1 MVGVNPFRHVPIIKD
16 WLLNMNVRIHAFLS
30 TDPYSEPSIN
40 VLTDIVDLRK
50 LVRIFGDLID
60 NVVNR
65 VGDKL
70 NNATIS
76 LLHDFRNITL
86 LFEEK
91 LKDVE
96 VNGDSL
102 RNINNL
108 ITSTWKMYVRVVK
121 ETGQKL
127 KDALEFEKDTISKNI
142 SEIIDNEHA
151 EIGRNIDKII
161 SKVKDQVFSVV
172 KRYTGFGLKFAVTS
186 MTIGGLEITWL
197 DVELVHSVDQLGQC
211 SKFKKVYD
219 LLKGE
224 KSVKLL
230 ARSTIKQRLGYFIK
244 VEVSGSFSIAFSI
257 ESFKFV
263 THVHAHVS
271 VLGIHIAADV
281 LLSNHQLYFSIE
293 GNIWNVF
300 LARIE
305 LSAKTGKNWDALEFI
320 AKGQLLSRSTDP
332 KSDFQGSYLD
342 GLRMLAR
349 KTSENA
355 NKRFQAV
362 QDKLS
367 SAQKFLDHAKDKL
380 TSAQEKIRGANGAFD
395 SAVRA
400 LGRVKQKLEKAKGP
414 FERAME
420 KLRRAQRKV
429 DNLCRIRTCHKIC
442 VPGVKVKMCK
452 KGWVKYPCVRRSGC
466 MFRVP
471 NLGCEL
477 ANVACRVVR
486 GLAYVVLEAAKL
498 FVRLPILA
506 LDAAKA
512 LVSGAQLVVDK
523 SRVVLKLAE
532 GILEVVKLGL
542 DVAKGTIEIAKTAVK
557 GVKFLVGAAL
567 HVFELI
573 IKYGLQSILD
583 VKNCQFEIQLTTSDK
598 LAFEVSCEVN
608 AFRTGWH
615 TFEFEFDF
623 RHPLNSMWRMAKSTI
638 SSLLNIV
645 KSILHLRKRRDI
657 SHAPTLN
664 VDMFFPP
671 TLKNTSSEFNNNK
684 TTPNTNNTI
693 YMDNIETD
701 RVRFFASTC
710 GAFQNIY
717 LLLSESIDTLL
728 SITNESV
735 STLNDVISIKGML
748 VEIESNMT
756 TDNMTAENLGIS
768 PEYALQDYNITADEL
783 QSVIKNIN
791 ISADPFLAEI
801 VATTTFAGNL
811 IDEQMAIVDDVSIIE
826 SWLLSMEN
834 ITGNYFNESDCIGF
848 EDCVSYAFNVLDD
861 LFHDDTMQNSQ
872 INRNLI
878 QHIKSNFQTLV
889 QNISLSILD
898 SYNITTEIQ
907 MYLHR
912 LNNSNVFCS
921 DPPAIITDL
930 NNQTVQLGSDIRFIC
945 NASGNPTPTIRWY
958 HNDTLIIGQDGT
970 ELVLVNATQIN
981 EGRYQCVAENIVT
994 NTTSNEAFVEIK
1006 GNKVRTTL
1014 VTT

>member
-1 MVGVNPFRHVPIIKD
+1 
-16 WLLNMNVRIHAFLS
+16 MNVRIHAFLS

-40 VLTDIVDLRK
+40 VLTDIIDLRK
-50 LVRIFGDLID
+50 LVRTFADLID
-60 NVVNR
+60 NVINR

-70 NNATIS
+70 KNSTIS

-86 LFEEK
+86 SFENK
-91 LKDVE
+91 LKDIKG
-96 VNGDSL
+96 NGVSL
-102 RNINNL
+102 RNIVTIVTN
-108 ITSTWKMYVRVVK
+108 TWKMYVREVK
-121 ETGQKL
+121 ETGQEL
-127 KDALEFEKDTISKNI
+127 KDALEFEKDVISKNI

-151 EIGRNIDKII
+151 EIGRNIAKII

-186 MTIGGLEITWL
+186 MKIGGLEITWL
-197 DVELVHSVDQLGQC
+197 DVELVHSVNQLGQC

-271 VLGIHIAADV
+271 VLGIKIATDV

-305 LSAKTGKNWDALEFI
+305 FSAKTGKNWDALEFI

-367 SAQKFLDHAKDKL
+367 SAQKVLDHAKDKL

-400 LGRVKQKLEKAKGP
+400 LGRVKQKLERAKGP

-442 VPGVKVKMCK
+442 VPGVKVKTCK
-452 KGWVKYPCVRRSGC
+452 KGWVKYPCFRRSGC

-471 NLGCEL
+471 NLACEL
-477 ANVACRVVR
+477 ANVACRGVR

-512 LVSGAQLVVDK
+512 LVSVAQLVVDK

-532 GILEVVKLGL
+532 GILEVAKLGL

-583 VKNCQFEIQLTTSDK
+583 VKNCRFEIQLTTSDK

-657 SHAPTLN
+657 SHAPTSN
-664 VDMFFPP
+664 VDWFFPP
-671 TLKNTSSEFNNNK
+671 TLKNTSSAFENNK
-684 TTPNTNNTI
+684 TSPNINNTI
-693 YMDNIETD
+693 FMDNIETD

-735 STLNDVISIKGML
+735 STLNDVTSIKGML
-748 VEIESNMT
+748 VKMESNMT

-783 QSVIKNIN
+783 QSVIQNIN

-801 VATTTFAGNL
+801 VATTTFAGDL
-811 IDEQMAIVDDVSIIE
+811 IDEQMANVDDVSVIE

-834 ITGNYFNESDCIGF
+834 ITGNYFNESECFGF

-861 LFHDDTMQNSQ
+861 LFYDDTMQNSQ
-872 INRNLI
+872 INRNLTS
-878 QHIKSNFQTLV
+878 HIKSSFQTLV

-898 SYNITTEIQ
+898 SYNISTEIQ

-912 LNNSNVFCS
+912 LNKSNVFCS
-921 DPPAIITDL
+921 EPPAIITDL

-958 HNDTLIIGQDGT
+958 HNDTLIIGQDGA
-970 ELVLVNATQIN
+970 ELVLVNATKIN
-981 EGRYQCVAENIVT
+981 EGGYQCVAENIVT
-994 NTTSNEAFVEIK
+994 NATSNKAFVEIK

>member
-1 MVGVNPFRHVPIIKD
+1 
-16 WLLNMNVRIHAFLS
+16 
-30 TDPYSEPSIN
+30 
-40 VLTDIVDLRK
+40 
-50 LVRIFGDLID
+50 
-60 NVVNR
+60 
-65 VGDKL
+65 
-70 NNATIS
+70 
-76 LLHDFRNITL
+76 
-86 LFEEK
+86 
-91 LKDVE
+91 
-96 VNGDSL
+96 
-102 RNINNL
+102 
-108 ITSTWKMYVRVVK
+108 
-121 ETGQKL
+121 
-127 KDALEFEKDTISKNI
+127 
-142 SEIIDNEHA
+142 
-151 EIGRNIDKII
+151 
-161 SKVKDQVFSVV
+161 
-172 KRYTGFGLKFAVTS
+172 
-186 MTIGGLEITWL
+186 
-197 DVELVHSVDQLGQC
+197 
-211 SKFKKVYD
+211 
-219 LLKGE
+219 
-224 KSVKLL
+224 
-230 ARSTIKQRLGYFIK
+230 
-244 VEVSGSFSIAFSI
+244 
-257 ESFKFV
+257 
-263 THVHAHVS
+263 
-271 VLGIHIAADV
+271 
-281 LLSNHQLYFSIE
+281 
-293 GNIWNVF
+293 
-300 LARIE
+300 
-305 LSAKTGKNWDALEFI
+305 
-320 AKGQLLSRSTDP
+320 
-332 KSDFQGSYLD
+332 
-342 GLRMLAR
+342 
-349 KTSENA
+349 
-355 NKRFQAV
+355 
-362 QDKLS
+362 
-367 SAQKFLDHAKDKL
+367 
-380 TSAQEKIRGANGAFD
+380 
-395 SAVRA
+395 
-400 LGRVKQKLEKAKGP
+400 
-414 FERAME
+414 
-420 KLRRAQRKV
+420 
-429 DNLCRIRTCHKIC
+429 
-442 VPGVKVKMCK
+442 
-452 KGWVKYPCVRRSGC
+452 
-466 MFRVP
+466 
-471 NLGCEL
+471 
-477 ANVACRVVR
+477 
-486 GLAYVVLEAAKL
+486 
-498 FVRLPILA
+498 
-506 LDAAKA
+506 
-512 LVSGAQLVVDK
+512 
-523 SRVVLKLAE
+523 
-532 GILEVVKLGL
+532 
-542 DVAKGTIEIAKTAVK
+542 
-557 GVKFLVGAAL
+557 
-567 HVFELI
+567 
-573 IKYGLQSILD
+573 
-583 VKNCQFEIQLTTSDK
+583 
-598 LAFEVSCEVN
+598 
-608 AFRTGWH
+608 
-615 TFEFEFDF
+615 
-623 RHPLNSMWRMAKSTI
+623 
-638 SSLLNIV
+638 
-645 KSILHLRKRRDI
+645 
-657 SHAPTLN
+657 
-664 VDMFFPP
+664 MFFPP